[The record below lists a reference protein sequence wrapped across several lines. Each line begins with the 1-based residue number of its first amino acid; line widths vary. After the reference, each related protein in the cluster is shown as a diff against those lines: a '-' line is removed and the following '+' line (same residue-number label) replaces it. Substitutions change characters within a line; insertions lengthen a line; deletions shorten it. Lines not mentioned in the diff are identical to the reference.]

1 MITSTFNSNLRSKPD
16 PTLALI
22 LNRAPAL
29 GQTLPLA
36 VSPYRVRPNSGRNQQ
51 ADGSWAWC
59 DDDRMDLLTLEEVHG
74 YSFRY
79 KVKLYMLKHGYV
91 SKQYP
96 CWSNVSLCP
105 RDVVSALIILNAAI
119 ITYLMM
125 LGMGHSARG
134 KGWVMP
140 PRPEKGC

>member
-79 KVKLYMLKHGYV
+79 KVKLYMLKHGCKQTV
-91 SKQYP
+91 SMLVKCESVP
-96 CWSNVSLCP
+96 TRCSLSLSHSQCGHYYILD
-105 RDVVSALIILNAAI
+105 DVRYGAQCQ
-119 ITYLMM
+119 
-125 LGMGHSARG
+125 G
-134 KGWVMP
+134 KGL
-140 PRPEKGC
+140 GHAT